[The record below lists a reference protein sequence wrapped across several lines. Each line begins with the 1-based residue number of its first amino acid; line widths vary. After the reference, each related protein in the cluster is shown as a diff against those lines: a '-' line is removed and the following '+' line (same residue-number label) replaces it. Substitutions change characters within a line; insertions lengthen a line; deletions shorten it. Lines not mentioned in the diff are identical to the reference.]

1 MQFRKYFWVLCML
14 LPATSAIAVNK
25 CIAPDGRVSYQ
36 EAACPATVK
45 SEKTVKIWDSKV
57 GTAHGQWKFER
68 KLDEM
73 TGRVSCLA
81 FSPLTFPKPI
91 PQPTGFFPVHMV
103 VVATE
108 QAEVIGLR
116 TGDNRNTFHND
127 IQGMGV
133 RTDTGPFIPFSSKTG
148 SHVVGVDDSAAL
160 IDMLSQSSELL
171 VRARFW
177 PYEQLYDMEPISSAG
192 FTSALALA
200 RACAGR

>member
-14 LPATSAIAVNK
+14 LPATSAIAINK

-36 EAACPATVK
+36 EAACPATAK
-45 SEKTVKIWDSKV
+45 NEKTLKIWDSKV
-57 GTAHGQWKFER
+57 GATRDEWRFER
-68 KLDEM
+68 KHDEM

-81 FSPLTFPKPI
+81 FSPITAPKPI
-91 PQPTGFFPVHMV
+91 PMPTDFFPVHMV

-108 QAEVIGLR
+108 QTEVIGLR
-116 TGDNRNTFHND
+116 TSDNRHTFHND

-133 RTDTGPFIPFSSKTG
+133 RTDTGPFIPFSNATG
-148 SHVVGVDDSAAL
+148 RHVVSVDDSAAL
-160 IDMLSQSSELL
+160 INMLNDSSTLL

-177 PYEQLYDMEPISSAG
+177 PYEQLYDMEPISSTG
-192 FTSALALA
+192 FTTALAQA